1 MAWRLS
7 TPEGKDLYK
16 TRGATV
22 EPVNGHL
29 KDQRGLR
36 RFSRRGKP
44 AVNAEL
50 AFAALTSNIMR
61 WYTITTAQA
70 ANTTR

>member
-7 TPEGKDLYK
+7 TPEGKALYK
-16 TRGATV
+16 KRGATV

-36 RFSRRGKP
+36 RFSRRGTT
-44 AVNAEL
+44 AANAEL
-50 AFAALTSNIMR
+50 ALAALTTNIMR
-61 WYTITTAQA
+61 WFTVTTAQA
-70 ANTTR
+70 APNTP